1 LISYRSRDHLSR
13 RTSTNVDASSKI
25 MAWCVG
31 AKRCYL
37 TREVCVDGLRMV
49 PKEERQRGLRKLPLP
64 RHRCPY
70 CALSRE
76 NGSVVLR
83 EREVRENPGGRRRGV
98 VPDQLASIFVPMQR
112 RRGP

>member
-13 RTSTNVDASSKI
+13 RTSTNVDANSKI

-49 PKEERQRGLRKLPLP
+49 PKEERQRGCGSSRYRAIGVPI
-64 RHRCPY
+64 
-70 CALSRE
+70 ALSRE